1 MNVYTKEN
9 DTKLQYYCSDK
20 NAKKYSLPAGF
31 KAYITVDSGSISNIS
46 LIPEYVNNEH
56 ELIRYQI
63 IGADDSIALV
73 YMNHEPKLELHNSIA
88 ECSDLVD
95 WYNSKVDISKRYDNI
110 RIQLIRFCK
119 ITASY
124 EYEDFSNI
132 KDALKE
138 FGEDCT
144 LVVKACEGKT
154 LLNMYSSGYRGV
166 DTLTLTTCLHTN
178 NMLIKPIIE
187 YFNEKYS

>member
-1 MNVYTKEN
+1 MIVHTKEN
-9 DTKLQYYCSDK
+9 DTKLYYFCNDNK
-20 NAKKYSLPAGF
+20 ARKYSLPAGF
-31 KAYITVDSGSISNIS
+31 KAYIVIDSGNINNIS
-46 LIPEYVNNEH
+46 LVPTYTNGEH
-56 ELIRYQI
+56 EMVRYQI
-63 IGADDSIALV
+63 IGSDDSIALV
-73 YMNHEPKLELHNSIA
+73 YLDKEPKLELHNSIS

-110 RIQLIRFCK
+110 RIQLIRFCR

-138 FGEDCT
+138 FLEDCT
-144 LVVKACEGKT
+144 LVIKDCEGKT

-166 DTLTLTTCLHTN
+166 DTLTLTTCLHTS